1 MPIQHSI
8 WKVSAQPERLS
19 PASLASEQLLESMIV
34 ANCGILS
41 DQWMLIGQQEKT
53 PYSGRIDLLALAP
66 DSSVVLIELKRNQ
79 TPREVVAQAL
89 DYAAWLEEL
98 SPRDV
103 ASIYQRFRPN
113 RNLGDDFRQRFGLP
127 LDEQGLKSH
136 QIVIVASSLDDST
149 ERIIRYL
156 GQRDIAINVIFFQVF
171 SYGSDQFISR
181 AWMLDPTRSQVNAA
195 VAPQESREPWNGEFY
210 VSFGH
215 DDSRSW
221 AEAVQYGF
229 ISAGGGLWYSNTLKL
244 LQPGDRV
251 WVKAPG
257 FGFVGVGRV
266 TGAAQPLLSFQV
278 TTPVGQAPAMDALK
292 EGLYHKEFAD
302 DSDRCEYFVPV
313 QWLQTVPIQKAINEV
328 GLFGNQNTVCKPIT
342 PKWRATVDRLKQ
354 CFTHFDDNNSFT
366 RTETPSSA
374 TP

>member
-1 MPIQHSI
+1 MI
-8 WKVSAQPERLS
+8 SAS
-19 PASLASEQLLESMIV
+19 AS
-34 ANCGILS
+34 C
-41 DQWMLIGQQEKT
+41 
-53 PYSGRIDLLALAP
+53 
-66 DSSVVLIELKRNQ
+66 
-79 TPREVVAQAL
+79 
-89 DYAAWLEEL
+89 
-98 SPRDV
+98 
-103 ASIYQRFRPN
+103 
-113 RNLGDDFRQRFGLP
+113 LP

-278 TTPVGQAPAMDALK
+278 TTPAGQAPAMDDLK